1 MAGTD
6 TFIFRAALQ
15 GSAAIYRD
23 IELDPVKSL
32 YVLAEAVVSSFNFD
46 FDHAFGFYTGLTPA
60 KIHKTFPKYELFA
73 DMGDADPQVLSV
85 KKTRMSQAF
94 PEVGH
99 TMLFLFDYGDDWLF
113 RVTLRTVGRRA
124 PRPGIRASSQN
135 VARLLCNTLPMMTIP
150 TTGRASESIPSQV
163 KKYGL
168 KNSRNRRVGHR
179 PVRRGPMREGGNAT
193 HPFAIRKTMGFA
205 SAFARATT
213 DKSLYPSYPRRL
225 FLEHLLEQ
233 PLRPL
238 EPLVGENHRLHL
250 ADGIEDHPL
259 FVQAAEHAPIHA
271 LPCPVAVMQGY
282 IEQSQC
288 RVVDLVLVDGHR
300 EPLIARCSGHII
312 PGCAGRNDA
321 AVRCWHKEV

>member
-60 KIHKTFPKYELFA
+60 KIHKTFPKYELFS

-113 RVTLRTVGRRA
+113 RVTLRTVG
-124 PRPGIRASSQN
+124 
-135 VARLLCNTLPMMTIP
+135 
-150 TTGRASESIPSQV
+150 
-163 KKYGL
+163 KK
-168 KNSRNRRVGHR
+168 S
-179 PVRRGPMREGGNAT
+179 A
-193 HPFAIRKTMGFA
+193 KT
-205 SAFARATT
+205 R
-213 DKSLYPSYPRRL
+213 YPRIVAKRGEAPVQYPAHDDDPDDGPR
-225 FLEHLLEQ
+225 FGIN
-233 PLRPL
+233 PLT
-238 EPLVGENHRLHL
+238 GEK
-250 ADGIEDHPL
+250 IWFE
-259 FVQAAEHAPIHA
+259 
-271 LPCPVAVMQGY
+271 
-282 IEQSQC
+282 
-288 RVVDLVLVDGHR
+288 
-300 EPLIARCSGHII
+300 
-312 PGCAGRNDA
+312 
-321 AVRCWHKEV
+321 K